1 EKINYLP
8 YFEEL
13 LFAASASD
21 KINLVAERINKSEF
35 PQKNFIRGLIYY
47 ARGEYENSIKEFEA
61 ALKKNNDKNIFYK
74 LSYAYRNSGNY
85 EKAGE
90 ILRKA
95 SELFSDDKWF
105 ITKTRIAEGSLY
117 FLSGDYDN
125 ALKIY
130 EEGLKS
136 SVENSDLQNE
146 AKAYI
151 NIGIIKDIAGN
162 IRSEERRV
170 GKECR

>member
-1 EKINYLP
+1 
-8 YFEEL
+8 
-13 LFAASASD
+13 
-21 KINLVAERINKSEF
+21 
-35 PQKNFIRGLIYY
+35 
-47 ARGEYENSIKEFEA
+47 
-61 ALKKNNDKNIFYK
+61 
-74 LSYAYRNSGNY
+74 SYAYRNSGNY
-85 EKAGE
+85 KKAGE

-95 SELFSDDKWF
+95 SELFSDDKRF

-125 ALKIY
+125 ALKLY

-151 NIGIIKDIAGN
+151 NIGIIKDIAGHTEESHN
-162 IRSEERRV
+162 YFNKAIAVTTSIDDYENLAIAYSELGASYTFINQLPEATLNYL
-170 GKECR
+170 KCFSL

>member
-1 EKINYLP
+1 LLLKKEENYNDMVEILYYSFSEKINYLP

-21 KINLVAERINKSEF
+21 KINLVEERINKSEF
-35 PQKNFIRGLIYY
+35 PQKNFIKGLIYY

-90 ILRKA
+90 IGRA
-95 SELFSDDKWF
+95 H
-105 ITKTRIAEGSLY
+105 
-117 FLSGDYDN
+117 
-125 ALKIY
+125 
-130 EEGLKS
+130 
-136 SVENSDLQNE
+136 V
-146 AKAYI
+146 
-151 NIGIIKDIAGN
+151 
-162 IRSEERRV
+162 
-170 GKECR
+170 